1 MRFRTTAIVAA
12 GLVLAAACASPS
24 PEKDAD
30 WHPEKIYRTGSNIP
44 TRDYGAENI
53 EVGKTDVSD
62 SMNRP
67 MGNVVGKKPGG

>member
-1 MRFRTTAIVAA
+1 MAA
-12 GLVLAAACASPS
+12 GFVLAAACASPS
-24 PEKDAD
+24 LDKDAG

-53 EVGKTDVSD
+53 EVGKPDVSD

-67 MGNVVGKKPGG
+67 MGNIAGKKPGG